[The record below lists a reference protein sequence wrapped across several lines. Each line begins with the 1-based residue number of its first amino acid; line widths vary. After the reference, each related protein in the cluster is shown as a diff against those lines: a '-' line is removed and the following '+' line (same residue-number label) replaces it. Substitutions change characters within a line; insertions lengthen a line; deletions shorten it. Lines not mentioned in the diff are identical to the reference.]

1 MDHKQLNK
9 TIMQLIFDITST
21 VLFLIF
27 GIIWS
32 KKTFLDVIV
41 KTICI
46 GLSISGIIL
55 ILGHYGYIIKQ

>member
-1 MDHKQLNK
+1 
-9 TIMQLIFDITST
+9 MQLIFDITAT

-46 GLSISGIIL
+46 VLSILGIIL
-55 ILGHYGYIIKQ
+55 ILSHYGYIIKQ